1 MNFVVVFPTEYRVE
15 LYSRLENKRIK
26 QLVRT
31 NRKASGKETTRQP
44 LKERKVYLGQ
54 TKFSAQPTKI
64 IPIFSLLD
72 RLN

>member
-44 LKERKVYLGQ
+44 LKERKVYLGH
-54 TKFSAQPTKI
+54 KFSAQPTEI
-64 IPIFSLLD
+64 IPIFFSP
-72 RLN
+72 